1 MLFAVLMVVVLAFGV
16 AMFWQESRRMQQSVA
31 IYGVDDSIEW
41 IWEGLGEDKR
51 GLTKADVRRILGWEM
66 RYLQQPEIWKDDGSP
81 VVGGGAAAAYAQ
93 ERSLEEG
100 HPYEPDQIFA
110 VLDLQATYL
119 AAIGA
124 IGEPVDP
131 SHTPG
136 EAEGQVEDSG
146 GFESGTPNA

>member
-1 MLFAVLMVVVLAFGV
+1 MH
-16 AMFWQESRRMQQSVA
+16 QSAA

-66 RYLQQPEIWKDDGSP
+66 RYLQQPDIWKNDGSP
-81 VVGGGAAAAYAQ
+81 VVGGGAAAAFAQ

-119 AAIGA
+119 GAIGA
-124 IGEPVDP
+124 IGDPVDA
-131 SHTPG
+131 S
-136 EAEGQVEDSG
+136 EVDDDG
-146 GFESGTPNA
+146 GFESGVHGP